1 MNQRQEGS
9 AEFLIPR
16 GHAELLE
23 LVEAPLHL
31 IAHLVLLLVRGKR
44 LRAIRPPIRAFG
56 GRPREN
62 DCLNP
67 QCPQNVTAVRG
78 LVPHRNPQPRYR
90 RRQPLPHRLESPRV
104 GALAP
109 AQHERDAGTGV
120 GAGRVQFS
128 GQPPRERPRA
138 WAGCPPFFGGG
149 RRRADEPTPWSK
161 R

>member
-23 LVEAPLHL
+23 LVKAPLHL

-67 QCPQNVTAVRG
+67 QRPQNVPEGWAVRG

-104 GALAP
+104 VALAL
-109 AQHERDAGTGV
+109 AQHERDAGTGRR
-120 GAGRVQFS
+120 G
-128 GQPPRERPRA
+128 RPRA
-138 WAGCPPFFGGG
+138 AWWTGPPESGPEPGLVA
-149 RRRADEPTPWSK
+149 RRFVGPPAAC
-161 R
+161 